1 MAKLKKRSK
10 LSQQRHKANQI
21 KETNGGADNSK
32 KESNKSAKALTLL
45 DKIKSSSTSSV
56 NEKLIN
62 INSIL
67 VQCNN
72 DTNTRKIFLKND
84 LIKITLDLLK
94 QENQYDEILVS
105 CLDLLKHLIIEE
117 DYDLSIYL
125 WRNGIW
131 EILELNFNKAFN
143 SLSHLNDSNVNVI
156 SKDLLISYI
165 NNLIGILDNL
175 VMELNLETIDNALLS
190 KLTESQLLSKF
201 FQFLN
206 SGVENSTISIA
217 LNFLQFIYDL
227 STISTKFLQNSLI
240 NNDEFETIVDNLC
253 KNLSTFDK
261 HPLGKIYIVGIKL
274 QVLELKDDLSS
285 NNLDSLINEIFN
297 ILNNMTDLNSKN
309 DEDFQIVDISLDLL
323 TTIIEIKGSLSLQ
336 NNSANKDKVFNDKC
350 INQILPFLG
359 KLFEVDFTNNKK
371 LICLNNLMIYLTS
384 NQLISQQLVTDL
396 ESLNNNKI
404 NNDFESLVSSGT
416 PDLEI
421 VVDYLNF
428 KLNLLEIDPT
438 KLTDNEVNQINSL
451 VGLGMKNVNL
461 ENIDNEIDPDIELK
475 IQFITT
481 LLMYLSLLAKAIATV
496 ETVKP
501 IVEFIIQ
508 YNLVKPIEF
517 YNSKTTK
524 GGLNISK
531 FHTKYKYLVEESIN
545 LAINSIFE
553 IFDDD
558 YPYNRPIYH
567 AGNLN
572 GLLNNML
579 SDYKKIYKNI
589 DKNVNFSLKKQTE
602 ETVNN
607 LQRFIEYKKS
617 E

>member
-21 KETNGGADNSK
+21 KGTNGGADNSK

-125 WRNGIW
+125 WRNGVW